1 MVGQEALRCS
11 ITTKEQRDAGGGME
25 IVSPAGMRP
34 LVPGEVLGA
43 DPAPV
48 QDAAC
53 KESPDQSTP
62 TWGTLGAAGG
72 QGPHASLLQAHDGH
86 SPFLKPC
93 CQL

>member
-1 MVGQEALRCS
+1 
-11 ITTKEQRDAGGGME
+11 ME

-53 KESPDQSTP
+53 KESPGQSTP